1 MINIKETIYGFDK
14 EPEDIELAL
23 RDMGETIVKIYYD
36 EYPSCLSFSYKGTKI
51 SLDSGICRELDD
63 DDYDIAEDF
72 TRRTMSALEEEEGMN
87 FTYKYIKPTNNE
99 GFLKY
104 LESRREAKVDRDS
117 ATPRSI
123 EPWGTQ
129 APQEEVIWDRFEEG
143 RQSVINSL
151 ENALKKCS
159 MSIQKGIIKYQNA
172 EDASIKIYD
181 IISMKKNHEY
191 RINNLTLSMENGYK
205 DSPEYIDTIN
215 MFRGI
220 ISSNKGSIYEM
231 DKIME
236 DIQLNNWFY

>member
-1 MINIKETIYGFDK
+1 MINIKETVYGFDK

-51 SLDSGICRELDD
+51 SLDSDICKELDD

-72 TRRTMSALEEEEGMN
+72 TRRMMSALEEEEGMN
-87 FTYKYIKPTNNE
+87 FTYKYINPTNNE
-99 GFLKY
+99 DFLKY

-117 ATPRSI
+117 TTPRSI

-181 IISMKKNHEY
+181 IISMKKNHES

>member
-36 EYPSCLSFSYKGTKI
+36 EYPSCLSFSYRGVKT
-51 SLDSGICRELDD
+51 SLDSDICKELDD

-72 TRRTMSALEEEEGMN
+72 TRRTMNALEEEEGMN
-87 FTYKYIKPTNNE
+87 FTYKYIKPTYNE
-99 GFLKY
+99 DFLKY
-104 LESRREAKVDRDS
+104 LESRREAKVGRDS
-117 ATPRSI
+117 TTPRNI
-123 EPWGTQ
+123 ETWRTQ

-143 RQSVINSL
+143 RQSVINNL

-159 MSIQKGIIKYQNA
+159 MSIQKGIIKYQNVG
-172 EDASIKIYD
+172 DVSIKIYD
-181 IISMKKNHEY
+181 IIAMKRNHES
-191 RINNLTLSMENGYK
+191 RINNLTSSMENGYK
-205 DSPEYIDTIN
+205 DSPEYIDMIN
-215 MFRGI
+215 TFRGI

>member
-36 EYPSCLSFSYKGTKI
+36 EYPSCLSFSYKDTKI
-51 SLDSGICRELDD
+51 SLDSDICKELDD

-72 TRRTMSALEEEEGMN
+72 TRRMMNAIEEEEGMN

-117 ATPRSI
+117 TTPRSI

-151 ENALKKCS
+151 ENTLKKCS

-172 EDASIKIYD
+172 GDASIKIYD
-181 IISMKKNHEY
+181 IISMKKNHES
-191 RINNLTLSMENGYK
+191 RINNLTFSMENGYK
-205 DSPEYIDTIN
+205 DSPEYIDMVNT
-215 MFRGI
+215 FRGI